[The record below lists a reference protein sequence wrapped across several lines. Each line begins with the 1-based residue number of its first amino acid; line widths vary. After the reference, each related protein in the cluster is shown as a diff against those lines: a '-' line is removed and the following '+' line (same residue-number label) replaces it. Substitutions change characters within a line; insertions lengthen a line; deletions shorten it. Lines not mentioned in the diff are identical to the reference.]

1 MRILGSVVAGVV
13 VALLLFLLMEAL
25 VGGRE
30 GFERDTSGGQIVDF
44 IRVPEEELVQRKERE
59 PPKKPPPPDKPPPPP
74 KVQVSSP
81 QAPQRQMLDIETPDI
96 STGMTGGPIVAA
108 GWQAAGAAAEG
119 DIIPIVRIEP
129 NYPREALIKGIE
141 GWVRVK
147 FTILPDGS
155 VANPSV
161 IDSEPPRLF
170 NRDALRA
177 ILRWKFKPRIV
188 DGQPV
193 ARDAEQTI
201 EFKMNQEAAG
211 S

>member
-1 MRILGSVVAGVV
+1 
-13 VALLLFLLMEAL
+13 
-25 VGGRE
+25 
-30 GFERDTSGGQIVDF
+30 
-44 IRVPEEELVQRKERE
+44 
-59 PPKKPPPPDKPPPPP
+59 
-74 KVQVSSP
+74 
-81 QAPQRQMLDIETPDI
+81 
-96 STGMTGGPIVAA
+96 
-108 GWQAAGAAAEG
+108 
-119 DIIPIVRIEP
+119 
-129 NYPREALIKGIE
+129 
-141 GWVRVK
+141 
-147 FTILPDGS
+147 